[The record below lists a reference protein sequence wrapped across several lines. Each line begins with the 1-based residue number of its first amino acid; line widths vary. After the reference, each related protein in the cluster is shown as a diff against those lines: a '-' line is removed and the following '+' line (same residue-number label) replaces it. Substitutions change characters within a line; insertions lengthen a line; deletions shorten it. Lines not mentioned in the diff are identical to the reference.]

1 VDLNIGINERNFV
14 QFKIPYSF
22 TYGSLSNTKG
32 ISDIS
37 LSFTRNLI
45 ENERQQLNLTIGSK
59 IPVGDGN
66 RHKWMDRSLPMY
78 YQQSLGTLDF
88 VAGISWITRRW
99 LVATGIQHPFGNNNN
114 QFRWDVW
121 EGTERL
127 EDALM
132 YPQSVNLDRGTDIM
146 FRVER
151 NFRFSK
157 FNINLGLLPIYR
169 LNLDKITSPQSGEVV
184 ESLGSDGLALTL
196 LTGLTYNFNV
206 KTGFKIMNGF
216 RLRRRPKNPDGL
228 SREFVSNIGFLIKF

>member
-1 VDLNIGINERNFV
+1 
-14 QFKIPYSF
+14 
-22 TYGSLSNTKG
+22 
-32 ISDIS
+32 
-37 LSFTRNLI
+37 
-45 ENERQQLNLTIGSK
+45 
-59 IPVGDGN
+59 
-66 RHKWMDRSLPMY
+66 M
-78 YQQSLGTLDF
+78 
-88 VAGISWITRRW
+88 
-99 LVATGIQHPFGNNNN
+99 
-114 QFRWDVW
+114 
-121 EGTERL
+121 
-127 EDALM
+127 
-132 YPQSVNLDRGTDIM
+132 NLDRGTDIM